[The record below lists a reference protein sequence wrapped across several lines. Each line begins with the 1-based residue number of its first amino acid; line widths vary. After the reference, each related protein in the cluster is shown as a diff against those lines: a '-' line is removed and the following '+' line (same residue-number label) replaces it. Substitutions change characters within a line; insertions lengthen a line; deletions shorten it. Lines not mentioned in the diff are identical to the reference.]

1 MAQMEKI
8 LTFIAAAFGAGN
20 AIMILVNFYRLRTA
34 QRSNNPNEI
43 DDVIQALIWNIGFIL
58 ASAGIVTYAT
68 GLLNKITF

>member
-1 MAQMEKI
+1 MDQMEKI
-8 LTFIAAAFGAGN
+8 LTFIAVAFGAGN

-58 ASAGIVTYAT
+58 ASVGIVTYAT